1 MRFAANAANHCN
13 DDGLAIASGFATFST
28 GVPSSSSVIPITPL
42 SGVRISWD
50 MLATKR
56 DLALW
61 AAMLDSRHAIKVIW
75 NESRLRQDLSP
86 NAFQQAVHEFRHAL
100 AARLG
105 DQLVW
110 HIESAQDA
118 SDHRIEV
125 TPRMTGTTPGS
136 VNA

>member
-1 MRFAANAANHCN
+1 MHAVTTTY
-13 DDGLAIASGFATFST
+13 SQ
-28 GVPSSSSVIPITPL
+28 PWPL
-42 SGVRISWD
+42 CWQL
-50 MLATKR
+50 MQW